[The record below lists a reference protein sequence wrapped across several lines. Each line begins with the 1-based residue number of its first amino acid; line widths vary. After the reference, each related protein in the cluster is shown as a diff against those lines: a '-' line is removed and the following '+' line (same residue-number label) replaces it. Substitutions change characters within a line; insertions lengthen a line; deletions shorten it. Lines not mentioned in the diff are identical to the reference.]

1 MVEACRVYEQPALR
15 QVAGDVLRP
24 GGLALT
30 RHALTVAEL
39 PRGARVLDLGC
50 GVGATAATCR
60 AEFDLDAVG
69 LDVSAK
75 MLVEAHEQHP
85 ALPLVQAPG
94 ARLPFGDGAVD
105 AVLAECVLS
114 LMPDLDAALA
124 DIRRVLRE
132 DGLLIVSDLYA
143 RAPDGVPDLRGLSLG
158 SCLRGALPRADFE
171 TRLTAH
177 GFTLI
182 LWEDYTEALKAFTAR
197 LIFEHGSLA
206 SFWGCAT
213 GNPAAA
219 EPIQQATARA
229 RPGYFLA
236 LARKFSNMDGQD
248 RQDF

>member
-1 MVEACRVYEQPALR
+1 MVEVCRVYEQPALR
-15 QVAGDVLRP
+15 HVAGDTLRP

-30 RHALTVAEL
+30 RHALTVAAL
-39 PRGARVLDLGC
+39 PPGARVLDLGC
-50 GVGATAATCR
+50 GVGTTAAACR

-69 LDVSAK
+69 LDVSAG
-75 MLVEAHEQHP
+75 MLVETREQHST
-85 ALPLVQAPG
+85 LPLAQATG

-114 LMPDLDAALA
+114 LLPDLDVTLV

-158 SCLRGALPRADFE
+158 SCLHGALSRADFA

-213 GNPAAA
+213 GNPAAVG
-219 EPIQQATARA
+219 PIQQATMRA
-229 RPGYFLA
+229 RLGYFLA
-236 LARKFSNMDGQD
+236 LARRGS
-248 RQDF
+248 RE

>member
-1 MVEACRVYEQPALR
+1 LPVAEVCRVYEQPALR
-15 QVAGDVLRP
+15 HVAGDALRP

-30 RHALTVAEL
+30 RHALAVAAL
-39 PRGARVLDLGC
+39 PPGARVLDLGC
-50 GVGATAATCR
+50 GLGTTAVACR

-69 LDVSAK
+69 LDCSAR
-75 MLVEAHEQHP
+75 MLAEVRGPHP

-94 ARLPFGDGAVD
+94 ARLPFCDGGLN

-132 DGLLIVSDLYA
+132 DGLLVVSDLYA
-143 RAPDGVPDLRGLSLG
+143 RAPEGVPDLRGLLLV
-158 SCLRGALPRADFE
+158 SCLRGALARDVFE
-171 TRLTAH
+171 SRLTAH

-182 LWEDYTEALKAFTAR
+182 LWEDHTEALKAFTAR

-213 GNPAAA
+213 GNPVVG
-219 EPIQQATARA
+219 EPIQQATLRA

-236 LARKFSNMDGQD
+236 LAKVISD
-248 RQDF
+248 

>member
-1 MVEACRVYEQPALR
+1 MAEVCRVYEQPALR
-15 QVAGDVLRP
+15 HVAGDVLRP

-30 RHALTVAEL
+30 RRALTIAAL
-39 PRGARVLDLGC
+39 PPGARVLDLGC
-50 GVGATAATCR
+50 GVGTAAATCR
-60 AEFDLDAVG
+60 AEFDLEAVG
-69 LDVSAK
+69 LDISAG
-75 MLVEAHEQHP
+75 MLAEARGKHP
-85 ALPLVQAPG
+85 ALPLTQSPG
-94 ARLPFGDGAVD
+94 ARLPFGAGAVD

-124 DIRRVLRE
+124 EIRRVLRE

-171 TRLTAH
+171 ARLAAH
-177 GFTLI
+177 SFMLI
-182 LWEDYTEALKAFTAR
+182 LWEDHTEALKTFTAR

-213 GNPAAA
+213 GNPAVV
-219 EPIQQATARA
+219 EPIQQATMRA

-236 LARKFSNMDGQD
+236 LARRGS
-248 RQDF
+248 RE

>member
-1 MVEACRVYEQPALR
+1 MVEVCRVYEQPALR
-15 QVAGDVLRP
+15 HVAGDTLRP

-30 RHALTVAEL
+30 RHALAVAAL
-39 PRGARVLDLGC
+39 PPGARVLDLGC
-50 GVGATAATCR
+50 GVGTTAAACH

-69 LDVSAK
+69 LDVSAG
-75 MLVEAHEQHP
+75 MLTEAHAHHP
-85 ALPLVQAPG
+85 TLPLAQAAG

-114 LMPDLDAALA
+114 LLPDLDAALA

-143 RAPDGVPDLRGLSLG
+143 RAPDGVTNLRSLALA
-158 SCLRGALPRADFE
+158 SCLRGALSHADFE
-171 TRLTAH
+171 AKLTAH

-182 LWEDYTEALKAFTAR
+182 LWEDHTEALKHFTAR

-206 SFWGCAT
+206 SFWGCAA
-213 GNPAAA
+213 GNPAVV
-219 EPIQQATARA
+219 EPIQQATMRA

-236 LARKFSNMDGQD
+236 VARRGS
-248 RQDF
+248 RE